1 MPANKHWPR
10 WIFASIADH
19 FKTVAAAES
28 PPVPLL
34 IEGIEDRT
42 SDKIR
47 LLDHAELRI
56 NGPVTREVSKG
67 DYVLNVTVN
76 IILQNYMSEE
86 NAYTIIANEGVFFAA
101 MGPIQVFK
109 HGNGPDDD
117 GSFIGCLVLREDLVE
132 PRFVARFGQLKED
145 VRLRE
150 SMVGGKYKICLQ
162 N

>member
-1 MPANKHWPR
+1 MPANKNWPR

-19 FKTVAAAES
+19 FKAAAEADN
-28 PPVPLL
+28 VPLL

-47 LLDHAELRI
+47 KLDHAELRI
-56 NGPVTREVSKG
+56 NGPVSRNPSK
-67 DYVLNVTVN
+67 DFYTLNVTVN
-76 IILQNYMSEE
+76 IILQSYMTEE
-86 NAYTIIANEGVFFAA
+86 NAYTIIQNAGVFYAA
-101 MGPIQVFK
+101 MGPIDVFK

-117 GSFIGCLVLREDLVE
+117 GSFLGCLVLREELVE
-132 PRFVARFGQLKED
+132 PRFVAHFGQLKED

-150 SMVGGKYKICLQ
+150 SMVGGKYQICLR

>member
-1 MPANKHWPR
+1 MAVNKNWPR
-10 WIFASIADH
+10 WIFASISDH
-19 FKTVAAAES
+19 FKTVAAADN
-28 PPVPLL
+28 VPLL

-47 LLDHAELRI
+47 QLDHAELRI
-56 NGPVTREVSKG
+56 NGPVSKEPSKG
-67 DYVLNVTVN
+67 FYILNVTVN
-76 IILQNYMSEE
+76 IIIQNYMSEE
-86 NAYTIIANEGVFFAA
+86 NAYNIINNEGVFFAG
-101 MGPIQVFK
+101 MGPIDVFK

-117 GSFIGCLVLREDLVE
+117 GSFLGCLVLREDLLE

-145 VRLRE
+145 VRIRE

>member
-1 MPANKHWPR
+1 MPANKNWPR

-19 FKTVAAAES
+19 FKAAAVADN
-28 PPVPLL
+28 VPLL

-47 LLDHAELRI
+47 QTDHAELRI
-56 NGPVTREVSKG
+56 NGPVSRNPSK
-67 DYVLNVTVN
+67 DFYILNINVN
-76 IILQNYMSEE
+76 IILQSYMTEE
-86 NAYTIIANEGVFFAA
+86 NAYTIIQNAGVFYAA
-101 MGPIQVFK
+101 MGPIDVFK

-117 GSFIGCLVLREDLVE
+117 GSFLGCLSLREELVE
-132 PRFVARFGQLKED
+132 PRFVAHFGQLKED

-150 SMVGGKYKICLQ
+150 SMVGGKYTIELH